1 VLRWVDSDFELMT
14 KLPQLLQPKFAS
26 YLSADQRL
34 EIRGLVQQVVDLL
47 GSKEVA
53 IDDRH
58 GPKLYSRF
66 LKGLLA
72 SRMARD
78 DVPSPGSRRT
88 SLPKARNKSA
98 HSQTS
103 TPDQEHF
110 SQSSFDLPSPT
121 TSTRLSMSP
130 HPTEAAMSFDQ
141 FAPVSAGIDPFVTGQ
156 APAPNGMDQN
166 QNGLGMNIPFFQPP
180 LPFDDEI
187 LLSMQSLSDQWTDM
201 PSLPGMLR
209 HSFLHP

>member
-1 VLRWVDSDFELMT
+1 
-14 KLPQLLQPKFAS
+14 
-26 YLSADQRL
+26 L

-78 DVPSPGSRRT
+78 DVHSPGSRRT
-88 SLPKARNKSA
+88 SPKARNNKSA

-103 TPDQEHF
+103 TPDQEHSFDF
-110 SQSSFDLPSPT
+110 SQSSFDLPSP
-121 TSTRLSMSP
+121 MSP

-156 APAPNGMDQN
+156 APAHMDQN
-166 QNGLGMNIPFFQPP
+166 RIGLGMNIPDFFQPP

-187 LLSMQSLSDQWTDM
+187 LQSMQSLSDQWTDM
-201 PSLPGMLR
+201 PSLPGM
-209 HSFLHP
+209 